1 MVVSVPSPLSN
12 TDLDP
17 ARIEAFIWAFID
29 TKLGHG
35 WENFFLFLYH
45 TPVQHLVS
53 LGASKT
59 AAGPRHSRCRPAL
72 E

>member
-35 WENFFLFLYH
+35 W
-45 TPVQHLVS
+45 
-53 LGASKT
+53 
-59 AAGPRHSRCRPAL
+59 
-72 E
+72 

>member
-17 ARIEAFIWAFID
+17 ARIEAFIEAFID
-29 TKLGHG
+29 TKLRHG
-35 WENFFLFLYH
+35 CFFFIFLYH